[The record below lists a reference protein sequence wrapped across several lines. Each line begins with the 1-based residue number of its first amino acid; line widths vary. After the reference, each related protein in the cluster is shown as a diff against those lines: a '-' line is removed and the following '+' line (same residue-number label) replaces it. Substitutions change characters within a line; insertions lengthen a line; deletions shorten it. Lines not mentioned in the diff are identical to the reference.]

1 MSLRD
6 RLTEEMK
13 TAMKAKDDITLATV
27 RQIRSVVKN
36 REIEK
41 KCELDDQ
48 GIGEVIASLV
58 KQRRESIR
66 MFADAGR
73 DDLVQKEE
81 RELQVL
87 LGFLPQQLTREEIV
101 SLVDR
106 IVNESGAQG
115 AKDMGKVMK
124 LVTPQTAGRADGKL
138 VSEVVKDRLT
148 AA

>member
-1 MSLRD
+1 MPLRD
-6 RLTEEMK
+6 QLTEEMK
-13 TAMKAKDDITLATV
+13 TAMKAKDEITLATV

-48 GIGEVIASLV
+48 GICEVIASLV

-66 MFADAGR
+66 MFAEAGR

-87 LGFLPQQLTREEIV
+87 LGFLPEQLTREEIV

-106 IVNESGAQG
+106 IVIESGAQG
-115 AKDMGKVMK
+115 AKDMGRVMK
-124 LVTPQTAGRADGKL
+124 LVTPHTAGRADGKL
-138 VSEVVKDRLT
+138 VSEVVKDRLAT
-148 AA
+148 A